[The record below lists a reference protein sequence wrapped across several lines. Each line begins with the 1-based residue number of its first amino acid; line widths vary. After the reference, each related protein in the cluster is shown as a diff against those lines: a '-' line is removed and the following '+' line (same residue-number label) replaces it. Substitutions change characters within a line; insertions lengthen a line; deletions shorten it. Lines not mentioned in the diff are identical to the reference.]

1 MYIKHF
7 NKDTTIYCR
16 YCIKISFYIDLWL
29 IDWLIV
35 WLLYS
40 LFFSP
45 NVGFLEQLQL
55 YEAMGSTVDKTH
67 PAYKQYRLQ
76 LLASQIQSKSVMKYF
91 NLLFQ
96 ILDCEYLPS
105 FLISKTFS
113 YRLAQG
119 NLVEKSL
126 KAELHCYLFSSPIF
140 NVHQNNFYE
149 WLFLKCIQMSN

>member
-7 NKDTTIYCR
+7 NKDTYKFVGIALKFDIVLTCG
-16 YCIKISFYIDLWL
+16 
-29 IDWLIV
+29 WLIV

-76 LLASQIQSKSVMKYF
+76 LLASQIQSKSVM
-91 NLLFQ
+91 N
-96 ILDCEYLPS
+96 
-105 FLISKTFS
+105 
-113 YRLAQG
+113 
-119 NLVEKSL
+119 VEN
-126 KAELHCYLFSSPIF
+126 EIF
-140 NVHQNNFYE
+140 
-149 WLFLKCIQMSN
+149 

>member
-7 NKDTTIYCR
+7 NKDTYKFIVGIALKFHIVLTCG
-16 YCIKISFYIDLWL
+16 
-29 IDWLIV
+29 WLIV

-119 NLVEKSL
+119 NLVEKKFQSRTSL
-126 KAELHCYLFSSPIF
+126 SFVFITYIQCSS
-140 NVHQNNFYE
+140 E
-149 WLFLKCIQMSN
+149 

>member
-1 MYIKHF
+1 MTCTLNTSTRTQQFIVGIALKFHF
-7 NKDTTIYCR
+7 ILTCG
-16 YCIKISFYIDLWL
+16 
-29 IDWLIV
+29 WLIV

-45 NVGFLEQLQL
+45 SVGFLEQLQL

-119 NLVEKSL
+119 NLVEKSF

-140 NVHQNNFYE
+140 NIHQNNFYE
-149 WLFLKCIQMSN
+149 WLFLKCIQMIN